1 MIRLHNARCQLPRQ
15 TSRHKGLLPLVN
27 ASCFRETDRS
37 EVASTF
43 CIITWGNGPPFDQA
57 NPFSQP
63 ALRLQRPIPV
73 KPTLA
78 ENSHSPVETAPNTTA
93 APSLHV
99 TVYTF
104 VVWDHD
110 KGATAIY
117 PRMAT
122 REAIA
127 KMRGKVN
134 EDTAWVVD
142 ASAIDIE
149 GFYSGVRQDGR

>member
-1 MIRLHNARCQLPRQ
+1 M
-15 TSRHKGLLPLVN
+15 
-27 ASCFRETDRS
+27 
-37 EVASTF
+37 
-43 CIITWGNGPPFDQA
+43 
-57 NPFSQP
+57 
-63 ALRLQRPIPV
+63 

-78 ENSHSPVETAPNTTA
+78 ENSRSATETAPTATA
-93 APSLHV
+93 ASPAHE

-104 VVWDHD
+104 VIWDHD

-134 EDTAWVVD
+134 EDTAWVVE

-149 GFYSGVRQDGR
+149 GFYFGGRSDIR

>member
-1 MIRLHNARCQLPRQ
+1 M
-15 TSRHKGLLPLVN
+15 
-27 ASCFRETDRS
+27 
-37 EVASTF
+37 
-43 CIITWGNGPPFDQA
+43 
-57 NPFSQP
+57 
-63 ALRLQRPIPV
+63 

-78 ENSHSPVETAPNTTA
+78 DNSHSAAETDLRTTE
-93 APSLHV
+93 APSTYA

-104 VVWDHD
+104 VIWDHD

-142 ASAIDIE
+142 ASALDIE
-149 GFYSGVRQDGR
+149 GFYSGGGPEAR

>member
-1 MIRLHNARCQLPRQ
+1 MRGQH
-15 TSRHKGLLPLVN
+15 
-27 ASCFRETDRS
+27 
-37 EVASTF
+37 
-43 CIITWGNGPPFDQA
+43 
-57 NPFSQP
+57 
-63 ALRLQRPIPV
+63 V
-73 KPTLA
+73 KPTPAPDSEAPA
-78 ENSHSPVETAPNTTA
+78 ETTA
-93 APSLHV
+93 TTTSAPPSHV

-104 VVWDHD
+104 VIWDHD

-127 KMRGKVN
+127 RMRGKVN

-149 GFYSGVRQDGR
+149 GFYSGGHPSVR